1 MTIYTRILQQIGSSI
16 LISLP
21 NDWIKKNSLGKGK
34 SITIETNL
42 DNTVS
47 IYTNYQ
53 DEEIRIEF
61 EYGQEDGNQQSKND
75 IADQVEIKDKLIKI
89 LLNKIFGAYL
99 LGYNMINIHSKNQ
112 ISFEDSETI
121 KRATRKLIG
130 LEIVDENSYN
140 IHLQF
145 LIDAKTLNIEKIL
158 SMMNSIIAG
167 MFKET
172 IHSLSGG
179 FGSDLKKKIHSRDDE
194 IDRQYFL
201 LVRVIRTAIMNKKL
215 ASSLNLSNIDMLDYR
230 IAANYLETAGDLIA
244 ELISYLSELKEKKQI
259 ADMIR
264 KIGYSLEE
272 MQHYSIEAFTSTSRD
287 KAFKVNENYEEFK
300 ESISELKKHIT
311 SNKEIVI
318 NDTYSIAMINSI
330 SCLDK
335 IAQCWIDI
343 TDLAKPTYML
353 K

>member
-21 NDWIKKNSLGKGK
+21 NDWIKKNSLGKGN
-34 SITIETNL
+34 SLTIETNI

-47 IYTNYQ
+47 IYNNYQ
-53 DEEIRIEF
+53 DEVIKIEF
-61 EYGQEDGNQQSKND
+61 EYGNDDSNQQSKKE
-75 IADQVEIKDKLIKI
+75 IAEQVEIKDKLIKI

-112 ISFEDSETI
+112 ISFEDSETL

-158 SMMNSIIAG
+158 SMMNSIITG

-172 IHSLSGG
+172 IRSLSEG
-179 FGSDLKKKIHSRDDE
+179 FGRDLKKKIDSRDDE

-215 ASSLNLSNIDMLDYR
+215 ASNLNLSNIDMLDYR
-230 IAANYLETAGDLIA
+230 IAANYLENAGDLIA
-244 ELISYLSELKEKKQI
+244 ELVPYLSELKEKKQI
-259 ADMIR
+259 ADLIR
-264 KIGYSLEE
+264 KTGYSLEE

-311 SNKEIVI
+311 SDKEIVI
-318 NDTYSIAMINSI
+318 NDTYSIAMINGI

-335 IAQCWIDI
+335 IAKCWIDI

>member
-1 MTIYTRILQQIGSSI
+1 
-16 LISLP
+16 
-21 NDWIKKNSLGKGK
+21 
-34 SITIETNL
+34 
-42 DNTVS
+42 
-47 IYTNYQ
+47 
-53 DEEIRIEF
+53 
-61 EYGQEDGNQQSKND
+61 
-75 IADQVEIKDKLIKI
+75 
-89 LLNKIFGAYL
+89 
-99 LGYNMINIHSKNQ
+99 
-112 ISFEDSETI
+112 
-121 KRATRKLIG
+121 
-130 LEIVDENSYN
+130 
-140 IHLQF
+140 
-145 LIDAKTLNIEKIL
+145 
-158 SMMNSIIAG
+158 MNSIITG

-172 IHSLSGG
+172 IRSLSEG
-179 FGSDLKKKIHSRDDE
+179 FGRDLKKKIDSRDDE

-215 ASSLNLSNIDMLDYR
+215 ASNLNLSNIDMLDYR
-230 IAANYLETAGDLIA
+230 IAANYLENAGDLIA

-259 ADMIR
+259 ADLIR
-264 KIGYSLEE
+264 KTGYSLEE

-311 SNKEIVI
+311 SDKEIVI

-335 IAQCWIDI
+335 IAKCWIDI

>member
-1 MTIYTRILQQIGSSI
+1 MTIYTRILQQIGSSV

-21 NDWIKKNSLGKGK
+21 NEWIKKNRLVKGK
-34 SITIETNL
+34 SIAIETND
-42 DNTVS
+42 DNTIS
-47 IYTNYQ
+47 IYNNYQ
-53 DEEIRIEF
+53 DDEIKIEF
-61 EYGQEDGNQQSKND
+61 EYNYGHNTYNSVRGKDNQTEN
-75 IADQVEIKDKLIKI
+75 VEKDIKI

-99 LGYNMINIHSKNQ
+99 LGYNIINIRSKTQ
-112 ISFEDSETI
+112 LSFEDSEVI
-121 KRATRKLIG
+121 KGAVRKLIG

-140 IHLQF
+140 ISLQF

-158 SMMNSIIAG
+158 SMMNSIING

-172 IHSLSGG
+172 IHSLNGG
-179 FGSDLKKKIHSRDDE
+179 LGRDLKKKIASRDDE

-201 LVRVIRTAIMNKKL
+201 LVRIIRTAIMNKKL
-215 ASSLNLSNIDMLDYR
+215 ASNLNLSNIDMLDYR

-244 ELISYLSELKEKKQI
+244 ELISYLTELKEEEQI
-259 ADMIR
+259 ANLIK

-287 KAFKVNENYEEFK
+287 KAFKVIENYEDFK
-300 ESISELKKHIT
+300 ISISELKKNIT
-311 SNKEIVI
+311 SSKEILI
-318 NDTYSIAMINSI
+318 NETYLIAMVNSI

-335 IAQCWIDI
+335 IAKCWIDI

-353 K
+353 R

>member
-21 NDWIKKNSLGKGK
+21 NDWIKKNSLGKGN
-34 SITIETNL
+34 SLTIETNI

-47 IYTNYQ
+47 IYNNYE
-53 DEEIRIEF
+53 DEQIKIEF
-61 EYGQEDGNQQSKND
+61 EYGQENNNQQSKND
-75 IADQVEIKDKLIKI
+75 AAELVEIKDKLIKI

-99 LGYNMINIHSKNQ
+99 LGYNRINIHSKNQ

-121 KRATRKLIG
+121 KKATRKLIG

-158 SMMNSIIAG
+158 SMMNSIITG

-172 IHSLSGG
+172 IRSLSEG
-179 FGSDLKKKIHSRDDE
+179 FGTDLKKKIDSRDDE

-215 ASSLNLSNIDMLDYR
+215 ASNLNLSNIDMLDYR
-230 IAANYLETAGDLIA
+230 IAANYLENAGDLIA
-244 ELISYLSELKEKKQI
+244 ELVCYLSELREKKQI
-259 ADMIR
+259 ADLIR
-264 KIGYSLEE
+264 KTGYSLEE

-311 SNKEIVI
+311 SDKEIVI

-335 IAQCWIDI
+335 IAKCWIDI

>member
-21 NDWIKKNSLGKGK
+21 NDWIKKNSLGKGN
-34 SITIETNL
+34 SLTIETNI

-47 IYTNYQ
+47 IYNNYQ
-53 DEEIRIEF
+53 DEVIKIEF
-61 EYGQEDGNQQSKND
+61 EYGHEDGNQQSRKE
-75 IADQVEIKDKLIKI
+75 IAEQVEIKDKLIKI

-112 ISFEDSETI
+112 ISFEDSETL

-158 SMMNSIIAG
+158 SMMNSIITG

-172 IHSLSGG
+172 IRSLSEG
-179 FGSDLKKKIHSRDDE
+179 FGRDLKKKIDSRDDE

-215 ASSLNLSNIDMLDYR
+215 ASNLNLSNIDMLDYR
-230 IAANYLETAGDLIA
+230 IAANYLENAGDLIA
-244 ELISYLSELKEKKQI
+244 ELVPYLSELKEKKQI
-259 ADMIR
+259 ADLIR
-264 KIGYSLEE
+264 KTGYSLEE

-287 KAFKVNENYEEFK
+287 KAFMVNENYEEFK

-311 SNKEIVI
+311 SDKEIVI

-335 IAQCWIDI
+335 IAKCWIDI

>member
-21 NDWIKKNSLGKGK
+21 NDWIKKNSLGKGN
-34 SITIETNL
+34 SLTIETNI

-47 IYTNYQ
+47 IYNNYQ
-53 DEEIRIEF
+53 DEVIKIEF
-61 EYGQEDGNQQSKND
+61 EYGLEDGNQQSKKE
-75 IADQVEIKDKLIKI
+75 IAEQVEIKDKLIKI

-112 ISFEDSETI
+112 ISFEDSETL

-158 SMMNSIIAG
+158 SMMNSIITG

-172 IHSLSGG
+172 IRSLSEG
-179 FGSDLKKKIHSRDDE
+179 FGRDLKKKIDSRDDE

-215 ASSLNLSNIDMLDYR
+215 ASNLNLSNIDMLDYR
-230 IAANYLETAGDLIA
+230 IAANYLENAGDLIA
-244 ELISYLSELKEKKQI
+244 ELVPYLSELKEKKQI
-259 ADMIR
+259 ADLIR
-264 KIGYSLEE
+264 KTGYLLEE

-311 SNKEIVI
+311 SDKEIVI
-318 NDTYSIAMINSI
+318 NDTYSIAMINGI

-335 IAQCWIDI
+335 IAKCWIDI

>member
-1 MTIYTRILQQIGSSI
+1 M
-16 LISLP
+16 
-21 NDWIKKNSLGKGK
+21 
-34 SITIETNL
+34 
-42 DNTVS
+42 
-47 IYTNYQ
+47 
-53 DEEIRIEF
+53 
-61 EYGQEDGNQQSKND
+61 
-75 IADQVEIKDKLIKI
+75 
-89 LLNKIFGAYL
+89 
-99 LGYNMINIHSKNQ
+99 
-112 ISFEDSETI
+112 
-121 KRATRKLIG
+121 IG

-158 SMMNSIIAG
+158 SMMNSIITG

-172 IHSLSGG
+172 IRSLSEG
-179 FGSDLKKKIHSRDDE
+179 FGTDLQKKIDSRDDE

-215 ASSLNLSNIDMLDYR
+215 ASNLNLSNIDMLDYR
-230 IAANYLETAGDLIA
+230 IAANYLENAGDLIA
-244 ELISYLSELKEKKQI
+244 ELVSYLSELREKKQI
-259 ADMIR
+259 ADLIR
-264 KIGYSLEE
+264 KTGYSLEE

-300 ESISELKKHIT
+300 ELISELKKHIT
-311 SNKEIVI
+311 SDKEIVI
-318 NDTYSIAMINSI
+318 NDKYSIAMINSI

-335 IAQCWIDI
+335 IAKCWIDI